1 MSNDTFE
8 VKAMK
13 KTTGVFIL
21 ILLLSGLALGLRAE
35 DSSSI
40 PPNVCERAFSDC
52 LNDPM
57 IASWAAYGTLY
68 CLVGYAF
75 CKKYIDPA

>member
-8 VKAMK
+8 VNAMY
-13 KTTGVFIL
+13 KTAGVFIL
-21 ILLLSGLALGLRAE
+21 ILLLLSGLALGLRAE
-35 DSSSI
+35 DI
-40 PPNVCERAFSDC
+40 PSNICERAFFDC

-57 IASWAAYGTLY
+57 ISSWAAYGTLY
-68 CLVGYAF
+68 CLVGYGF